1 MINQLQ
7 FLKFMLPDELINK
20 IFLYFSHPNSELLH
34 NKKKIF
40 YSYIFPLGFD
50 EEFNE
55 IESLILSTI
64 EEDNNKVDKE
74 WFTMQFMQYSH
85 KFNNNLYKQ
94 GEMIAIID
102 LLLQK
107 NNYFHDFMFN
117 SNKYLDGFLITT
129 MGITPTVSN
138 IYDNF
143 SLVRDN
149 SVGFINQSEIGIGKN
164 IYIMIEKVLPNRHHS
179 LHELYWFCK
188 NMGFKISGDES
199 KKKYIDLLYPNLK
212 SFLVI

>member
-212 SFLVI
+212 SFLVV